1 MLEKG
6 FSTVIRYGY
15 SVMKKKFAKNIPYL
29 LLPVFG
35 VLLLAEALWL
45 SSFFGAAPQ
54 KDAAFRGYQPVR
66 EQFFLERGDGTY
78 TLAEAVYPKDHPG
91 SMPLVAMG
99 HGFTGTR
106 NSGGAEELAERLA
119 GCGIATVRM
128 DFDPYTKPAKDSAR
142 THDYTLSSMQADL
155 LRGIGYMRGH
165 YDIDTTRIGLY
176 ARSMGGRV
184 AMTMANE
191 SSGGYD
197 YQALALVAPAGNRT
211 AMIDYMGGQAAW
223 DKMKETAVRDGFVL
237 RQGLKLTPEWFAE
250 FEAYDPC
257 RHGDRFGEK
266 PVLVIRNTLDYV
278 VTPTTSLE
286 CAKAYKNSRVITVTT
301 DNYHGYEMSYADS
314 ALKEQLMSAIT
325 DHFVSAFAE

>member
-1 MLEKG
+1 MKH
-6 FSTVIRYGY
+6 VYWM
-15 SVMKKKFAKNIPYL
+15 MKKKFAKNSPYL
-29 LLPVFG
+29 LLLLFG
-35 VLLLAEALWL
+35 LLLLTEALWL
-45 SSFFGAAPQ
+45 SSFFGEAPQ
-54 KDAAFRGYQPVR
+54 KDATEHRYQPIR
-66 EQFFLERGDGTY
+66 EQFFLKRGDDTY
-78 TLAEAVYPKDHPG
+78 TLAEAVYPKDYSG
-91 SMPLVAMG
+91 NMPLVAMG

-106 NSGGAEELAERLA
+106 NSGGAKELAERLA
-119 GCGIATVRM
+119 SCGIATVRM
-128 DFDPYTKPAKDSAR
+128 DFDSYVEPAKDSPQ
-142 THDYTLSSMQADL
+142 THCYTLSSMQEDL
-155 LRGIGYMRGH
+155 LRGISYMRGH
-165 YDIDTTRIGLY
+165 HAIDASRIGLY

-211 AMIDYMGGQAAW
+211 AMIDYMGGQKSW
-223 DKMKETAVRDGFVL
+223 DKMKETAARKGFV
-237 RQGLKLTPEWFAE
+237 RCQGLKLTPEWFAE

-278 VTPTTSLE
+278 VTPKTSLE

-314 ALKEQLMSAIT
+314 ALKDKLMQAIT
-325 DHFVSAFAE
+325 DHFVSALTR